1 MPSSKGTW
9 GGPGRGQGMK
19 PLYEEG
25 TMSKYQFRLAPE
37 FHDFL
42 GNGEAAPRL
51 RALLEWCSENPS
63 LVVEDPGEPNE
74 TKRTSYPLTQK
85 HAQIAESLGEGNRT
99 GGVRRAIKTA
109 IDLNLDLD
117 SLKA

>member
-1 MPSSKGTW
+1 MPTSKGTW

-63 LVVEDPGEPNE
+63 LVVEDPGLPENI
-74 TKRTSYPLTQK
+74 KRTSYPLRK
-85 HAQIAESLGEGNRT
+85 RHVEIAESLGGGSRVA
-99 GGVRRAIKTA
+99 GVRRAIQTA
-109 IDLNLDLD
+109 IDLKLELD
-117 SLKA
+117 SL